1 MFVIWK
7 YFRKLQISTDKCF
20 VYLPISRVYLTWH
33 QQQLISYFASLHS
46 LVLFDADLPCVDE
59 DKSPCFHCSSSFG
72 IQWCALCRSQY
83 ITNCALCV
91 LHMYSK
97 FILLSLPHK
106 VGSCQRWRSSR
117 NVWGITMSYV
127 QLCDDILMLHI
138 FYMLIAV
145 YCFSL
150 FFVTSYFV
158 VCKCNILL
166 VLCIFCF
173 IQLTLPP
180 RRL

>member
-1 MFVIWK
+1 MFDSRRFNLDLHNICYEVSSYICLLYENIFASCK
-7 YFRKLQISTDKCF
+7 YQQINVF

-106 VGSCQRWRSSR
+106 VGSCQR
-117 NVWGITMSYV
+117 
-127 QLCDDILMLHI
+127 
-138 FYMLIAV
+138 
-145 YCFSL
+145 
-150 FFVTSYFV
+150 
-158 VCKCNILL
+158 
-166 VLCIFCF
+166 
-173 IQLTLPP
+173 
-180 RRL
+180 